1 LSARSKYF
9 AQMFGPDFKEL
20 FEAAEIEVREDERV
34 FRKMIEI
41 CYTNDVSE
49 VDFDEALELIVLA
62 SKYLVE
68 ELVKSCEKIIL
79 RNMTVA
85 NCLDILLVADFV
97 QLKPLKDR
105 CIAFILANIKSV
117 LKTPGWDNLKT
128 ENLDL
133 VIEVTTK
140 MLE

>member
-1 LSARSKYF
+1 
-9 AQMFGPDFKEL
+9 
-20 FEAAEIEVREDERV
+20 
-34 FRKMIEI
+34 MIEI
-41 CYTNDVSE
+41 FYTNDVSE

-68 ELVKSCEKIIL
+68 ELIKACQEIIL
-79 RNMTVA
+79 SNMTVA
-85 NCLDILLVADFV
+85 NCLDILSVADSV
-97 QLKPLKDR
+97 QLKPFKDR
-105 CIAFILANIKSV
+105 AIAFILANIKSV
-117 LKTPGWDNLKT
+117 LKTPGWENLKT